1 MGRMKELAEQ
11 VAELKRCGEILIH
24 ISETL
29 TQMFSAADV
38 EKLVK
43 KGPKDAATPKEEK
56 KVYSFEEVRAVL
68 AAKSRDGHT
77 DEVKAVISSFGV
89 EKLSDIDPS
98 KYEVLRLYNWH
109 FAVKES
115 LTQEITASS
124 VR

>member
-11 VAELKRCGEILIH
+11 VAELKKCGEILID

-29 TQMFSAADV
+29 TQMFLAADV
-38 EKLVK
+38 EKPVK
-43 KGPKDAATPKEEK
+43 EESKDIVAPKEKK

-89 EKLSDIDPS
+89 EKLSNIDPS
-98 KYEVLRLYNWH
+98 KYEELLQKMEV
-109 FAVKES
+109 
-115 LTQEITASS
+115 I
-124 VR
+124 